1 VTASTETSRRRRVRT
16 RLPVDLALTLFPL
29 QRAGRWD
36 PAVRIGRHEA
46 WRATSNPEGP
56 ATVRY
61 ARDGDAVEVEAW
73 GPGAELELERAAGV
87 LGAED
92 SLDGFVPHH
101 PLVADLHR
109 RYPGLR
115 ITRTRAVFEVLVPAV
130 FEQKVIGAEARAG
143 YGRMIRRLGQPAPGP
158 STLLVPP
165 DAARMAATPYF
176 DFHQFAIERRRAE
189 TMIAAARRGT
199 WLEATVDMTAGAA
212 RARLVSLPGIGAWT
226 AAEVAMVALGDA
238 DAVSVGDYNLPN
250 LVAWA
255 FRGQRRGDDAMM
267 LELLEPYRGHRG
279 RVQRLLMAGG
289 SGPPRRGPRLALR
302 RLELG

>member
-1 VTASTETSRRRRVRT
+1 MSAPIATSRKRRIRT
-16 RLPVDLALTLFPL
+16 GLPVDLALTLSPL

-36 PAVRIGRHEA
+36 PAVRVGRREA
-46 WRATSNPEGP
+46 WRATHNPAGV

-61 ARDGDAVEVEAW
+61 ARDGDAIEVEAW
-73 GPGAELELERAAGV
+73 GPGAELELERAPGV

-92 SLDGFVPHH
+92 GIEEFAPRH

-109 RYPGLR
+109 RFPGLR

-143 YGRMIRRLGQPAPGP
+143 YRRMIRRLGQAPPGP
-158 STLLVPP
+158 AGLVAPP
-165 DAARMAATPYF
+165 DAARVAATPYF
-176 DFHQFAIERRRAE
+176 DFHPFAIERRRAE
-189 TMIAAARRGT
+189 TMIGAARRAA
-199 WLEATVDMTAGAA
+199 WLEATVGMTAESA
-212 RARLVSLPGIGAWT
+212 RARLVSLSGIGDWT

-238 DAVSVGDYNLPN
+238 DAVSLGDYNLPN
-250 LVAWA
+250 VVAWA
-255 FRGQRRGDDAMM
+255 FRGERRGDDAMM

-279 RVQRLLMAGG
+279 RVLRLLMAGG
-289 SGPPRRGPRLALR
+289 VGPPRRGPRLALR